1 MKKIC
6 KYCGA
11 TYDGDPGSS
20 ACPDCVAAQKKT
32 TIRPRTCRQ
41 CGQTFPGGPRAW
53 YCPDCR
59 AERRKDAAA
68 RYRRGGASRP
78 IGSTDV
84 CEVCGA
90 EYVVNSARQ
99 RYCPKCAPARY
110 REIDRQHSKRWN
122 AENTTPE
129 ERKAVRTAANA
140 QIPCVVCG
148 KMFVPTDASITCSP
162 ECSRINHSNNCAS
175 WVKANRNYYNAYQL
189 KRIREKIDAMTP
201 EEYKAYRDKVNAN
214 AHRNHAARKARKNQ
228 K

>member
-6 KYCGA
+6 KYCGN

-32 TIRPRTCRQ
+32 TIRPRACRQ
-41 CGQTFPGGPRAW
+41 CGKTFPGGPRAW

-90 EYVVNSARQ
+90 EYIVNAARQ

-140 QIPCVVCG
+140 EIPCVVCG
-148 KMFVPTDASITCSP
+148 KLFVPTDASITCGP

-175 WVKANRNYYNAYQL
+175 WVKENRNYYNAYQL

-214 AHRNHAARKARKNQ
+214 ARRNHAARKAKKNQ